1 MAMFFNVLHKLL
13 ILFWS
18 PGSFLEAT
26 FITTRRSPHSVSICK
41 CIASWVDL
49 FPEKNCG
56 CLFIHKIISTRAS
69 MFPYDELIFNAKAE
83 NERNFRNIM
92 STLQVTSLSN
102 SIHARKKR
110 HCRHRLHGFTKG
122 FSSLG
127 LQLYETSL
135 ALRLSVS
142 TTISD
147 YLCININYIWYIGK
161 CCLAILSDYISR
173 LRWYTVNLNN
183 WLKVNFCPNVW

>member
-1 MAMFFNVLHKLL
+1 MYCTSFWSSSGVQGPFLRPLSSQQGDLPILFQFVNVLLL
-13 ILFWS
+13 EL
-18 PGSFLEAT
+18 
-26 FITTRRSPHSVSICK
+26 ICFQK
-41 CIASWVDL
+41 
-49 FPEKNCG
+49 KNCG